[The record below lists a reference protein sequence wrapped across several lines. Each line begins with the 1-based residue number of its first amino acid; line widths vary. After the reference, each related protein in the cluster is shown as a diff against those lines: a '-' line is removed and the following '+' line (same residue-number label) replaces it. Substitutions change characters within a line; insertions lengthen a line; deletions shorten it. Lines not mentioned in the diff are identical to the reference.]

1 MSFAGAVA
9 EMAVSIKQF
18 MTKSDAKKATLEEVY
33 DAVTTILDLYEN
45 QCWDVIELL
54 ANHRTKLHLL
64 KNIPLKKKK
73 TFYNKVH
80 EEGL

>member
-18 MTKSDAKKATLEEVY
+18 MTKSEAKKATLEEVY

-54 ANHRTKLHLL
+54 ASKS
-64 KNIPLKKKK
+64 
-73 TFYNKVH
+73 
-80 EEGL
+80 

>member
-33 DAVTTILDLYEN
+33 DD
-45 QCWDVIELL
+45 
-54 ANHRTKLHLL
+54 
-64 KNIPLKKKK
+64 
-73 TFYNKVH
+73 YNSRFIW
-80 EEGL
+80 